1 MSSKEPQE
9 EQDRKAGG
17 ASPAGAIGATQPGE
31 AAPAASEEAETRP
44 PGSVEGDGAAANT
57 QSDKPARSRGA
68 SPKRTKAKGASSKT
82 AGKAA
87 AAKKSNKGKEGG
99 KGAKSK
105 TSSSKSSS
113 SSSAGG
119 GSAGRLKPGALDDIV
134 LDYMRKHPDELPISP
149 TGISKGTGRSSGA
162 IGNCLERLKKAK
174 KVRRVEDK
182 PRKYD
187 LPKEK

>member
-1 MSSKEPQE
+1 MSSKEAQE
-9 EQDRKAGG
+9 ERDRKAGG
-17 ASPAGAIGATQPGE
+17 VSPADAIGATQLGG
-31 AAPAASEEAETRP
+31 AAAASDEAETP
-44 PGSVEGDGAAANT
+44 PGSGDGDGAAAKA
-57 QSDKPARSRGA
+57 QSGKPAKSKDA
-68 SPKRTKAKGASSKT
+68 SAKQATAKGASSKS
-82 AGKAA
+82 AKKAA
-87 AAKKSNKGKEGG
+87 AKSNKRKEG
-99 KGAKSK
+99 AKASK
-105 TSSSKSSS
+105 TRTGSSKSPSS
-113 SSSAGG
+113 GSS
-119 GSAGRLKPGALDDIV
+119 GSSGRLKPGELDDIV